1 MKRIVAFSLVFAF
14 ALLGTSHG
22 YDKEMAAKFDAMF
35 SQMTPE
41 MIAKKPCEVNTKQV
55 YEMIK
60 AKEDFVM
67 LDIRTPQEMAMVG
80 ITYKN
85 AVKIPMHELFK
96 EQNLKSLP
104 KDKKIVVVCHTGTRA
119 AAVSTALRAAGFM
132 NAFML
137 KGGISELVQES
148 GRSVVG
154 VLW

>member
-1 MKRIVAFSLVFAF
+1 MKMTVVFGVALLF
-14 ALLGTSHG
+14 ALLGTSYG
-22 YDKEMAAKFDAMF
+22 YDKDMAQKFDAMF

-60 AKEDFVM
+60 AKEDFVL

-119 AAVSTALRAAGFM
+119 AAASTALRAAGFT

-137 KGGISELVQES
+137 KGGIAELVAES